1 MLSLIVF
8 VRSKTMTEKKRKAL
22 RNIDVRLLYILPS
35 LLALVIAFTAF
46 AYQFGNEIVDLK
58 NTCYTIY
65 MNTPEDRA
73 EDEMI
78 EELDEMLVNYDI
90 SGFTINLNTQGAYVS
105 DGKIQ
110 LDNSLQIAFMDIAR
124 DTVYKIAEDLRETY
138 GVTIMIQESVV
149 KVSYL

>member
-1 MLSLIVF
+1 
-8 VRSKTMTEKKRKAL
+8 MTEKKRKAL

-35 LLALVIAFTAF
+35 LLALVIAFTSF

-58 NTCYTIY
+58 NTCYTIF

>member
-1 MLSLIVF
+1 ME
-8 VRSKTMTEKKRKAL
+8 EKNTKAAQK
-22 RNIDVRLLYILPS
+22 IDVRFLYILPS
-35 LLALVIAFTAF
+35 LLALIFAVTSF

-65 MNTPEDRA
+65 MNTPENRT

>member
-1 MLSLIVF
+1 
-8 VRSKTMTEKKRKAL
+8 MTEKKRKAL

-90 SGFTINLNTQGAYVS
+90 SGFTINMNTQGAYVS

>member
-1 MLSLIVF
+1 
-8 VRSKTMTEKKRKAL
+8 MTEKKRKAL

-35 LLALVIAFTAF
+35 LLALVIAFTSF

-65 MNTPEDRA
+65 MNTPEDRT

-78 EELDEMLVNYDI
+78 EELDEMLVNYNI

-110 LDNSLQIAFMDIAR
+110 LDNSLQIAFMAIAR

-138 GVTIMIQESVV
+138 GVTIMIQEYVV

>member
-1 MLSLIVF
+1 
-8 VRSKTMTEKKRKAL
+8 MTEKKRKAL

-35 LLALVIAFTAF
+35 LLALVIAFTSF

-65 MNTPEDRA
+65 MNTPEDRT

-78 EELDEMLVNYDI
+78 EELDKMLVNYDI

-110 LDNSLQIAFMDIAR
+110 LDNSLQIAFMDIGR
-124 DTVYKIAEDLRETY
+124 DTVYRIAEDLRETY

>member
-1 MLSLIVF
+1 
-8 VRSKTMTEKKRKAL
+8 MTEKKHKTL
-22 RNIDVRLLYILPS
+22 QNIDVRLLYILPS
-35 LLALVIAFTAF
+35 LLALVIAFTSF

-65 MNTPEDRA
+65 MNTPEDRT

-124 DTVYKIAEDLRETY
+124 DSVYKIAEDLRETY

>member
-1 MLSLIVF
+1 
-8 VRSKTMTEKKRKAL
+8 MTEKKRKAL

-35 LLALVIAFTAF
+35 LLALVIAFTVF

-65 MNTPEDRA
+65 MNTPENRT